1 MTNAL
6 RVFAN
11 PYLCL
16 DPSGRP
22 CGACPADPAHLPDRR
37 EWVGAWLD
45 AERTKVLS
53 TPERGEVRAPV
64 QDTIFAFSQSAIELP
79 ATPGYLDRIRCGE
92 LLAADAPTA
101 RAAGIAFVPPD
112 AALERARAVAIA
124 AWKSLY
130 GEEPHGLADFTFV
143 LHLPAPEPES

>member
-1 MTNAL
+1 MTFTL

-11 PYLCL
+11 PYVHL

-22 CGACPADPAHLPDRR
+22 CGACPVDPAHLPDRR

-53 TPERGEVRAPV
+53 TPEKGEVRAPV
-64 QDTIFAFSQSAIELP
+64 QETIFAFSQDAIELP
-79 ATPGYLDRIRCGE
+79 ATPGYLDRIRSGE
-92 LLAADAPTA
+92 LLAANAPTA
-101 RAAGIAFVPPD
+101 QAAGIVFVAPD
-112 AALERARAVAIA
+112 AALERARTAAVA
-124 AWKSLY
+124 AWRALY

-143 LHLPAPEPES
+143 LHLPTEPES